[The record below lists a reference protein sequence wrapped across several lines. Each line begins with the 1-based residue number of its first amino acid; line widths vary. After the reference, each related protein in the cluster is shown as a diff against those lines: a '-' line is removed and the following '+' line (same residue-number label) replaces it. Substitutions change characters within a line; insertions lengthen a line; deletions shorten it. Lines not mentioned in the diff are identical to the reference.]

1 MTADDTPKEYAPN
14 MNPNVQPKVEIY
26 YVEETYP
33 VKDDPRL
40 GCKNDAKYVEI
51 TQLYYFCFLNSAPNN
66 VIRVNNQS
74 YIYLTTLPY
83 YTSRAT
89 CYMAEKTHDA
99 CYCSAGYTGALCQY
113 QDATKCYVNV
123 TSPKLYEGCQDEYE
137 DSEYYM
143 YSI

>member
-1 MTADDTPKEYAPN
+1 MD
-14 MNPNVQPKVEIY
+14 PNVQPKVEIY

-33 VKDDPRL
+33 VKEDPKL
-40 GCKNDAKYVEI
+40 GCKNEAKYVEI

-113 QDATKCYVNV
+113 
-123 TSPKLYEGCQDEYE
+123 
-137 DSEYYM
+137 
-143 YSI
+143 